1 MSEDY
6 EVGHGKPPKD
16 TKFKKGQSGNPMGR
30 PRKQRKKSKSLG
42 EIFSRILD
50 QPMDIKEDG
59 KTASFSK
66 RVVLAMSTVHAAL
79 KGDARARQLAI
90 KYDESYQDPDKF
102 EIDERDEAMLER
114 HVKKL
119 MEEKEAKDDSEDES
133 DSTPVP
139 K

>member
-1 MSEDY
+1 MPEDY
-6 EVGHGKPPKD
+6 EVGYGKPPKD

-30 PRKQRKKSKSLG
+30 PRKQRKKSKRLG

-50 QPMDIKEDG
+50 QPMDIKEGG
-59 KTASFSK
+59 KTAAFSK
-66 RVVLAMSTVHAAL
+66 REVLVMSTVHAAL

-90 KYDESYQDPDKF
+90 KYDESYQDPDEF

-114 HVKKL
+114 HVKQMMDK
-119 MEEKEAKDDSEDES
+119 KEIKDDSQDES